1 MGLLSKLL
9 GTISGNSGMKM
20 SEQLLFDKVIGF
32 RGIVPGVGTSTIVQN
47 VAIALSENTNYSV
60 CVLDTHYLYPSLYPM
75 LLDSADSKRR
85 DYLDFN
91 GDLSDIIVKT
101 AYKNLHLLSM
111 SNRTIVDM
119 LSSRDSELTVD
130 KLISSMKSFFDIVLV
145 DLSYELTNITTH
157 TAIKCNKIINVADQ
171 SLKCVYNLRKSINT
185 MSTLAVPLAKA
196 NKVVLNKV
204 IADVLTNTR
213 GVISDAG
220 LTVLGEIPFSKDLAT
235 AGVSGKRIYA
245 GSTANNDIHA
255 FSAVINTILDDIV
268 QATPLNAKYTDP
280 QAVEESKTKGK
291 DTKVDFEDTSESIG
305 DFVTEAEVV
314 IEQPVVEKPVEKPVP
329 AEPVKSVE
337 PTPVAPVIKPVPVE
351 KTVPVESVKVVEP
364 ATVEKPAVAK
374 PTPVELPQAVPP
386 KVAETEPSTS
396 AIVEEDIEEEV
407 IGNDGKNKG

>member
-75 LLDSADSKRR
+75 LMDSADSKRK

-145 DLSYELTNITTH
+145 DLSYELTNINTH

-185 MSTLAVPLAKA
+185 MSTLAIPLAKA

-255 FSAVINTILDDIV
+255 FSSVINSILDDIV

-280 QAVEESKTKGK
+280 QAVEESKSRGK

-305 DFVTEAEVV
+305 DFITEVEAPPEEEAV
-314 IEQPVVEKPVEKPVP
+314 IEQPVIEEPVAKPVAKPV
-329 AEPVKSVE
+329 ATADVVK
-337 PTPVAPVIKPVPVE
+337 PVE
-351 KTVPVESVKVVEP
+351 KTVPVESVKVLEP
-364 ATVEKPAVAK
+364 APVEKPAVAK
-374 PTPVELPQAVPP
+374 PTPVDLPQAVPP
-386 KVAETEPSTS
+386 KVAETEPSAS